1 MPPRGLRQRSEPPSL
16 WSTGPLVCLPCLPGQ
31 LFNRSTSGAPPPS
44 PLEWAAFR
52 RPIRA
57 TSVFRPSAEPL
68 CGRPRRLTLKP
79 MNPKLRYVLQV
90 LCCVVW
96 AGTLCSTVP
105 DHSWPESLTRQ
116 VWANVAIHVVAV
128 GSLWAAWRLSPDR
141 PRTWKKN
148 RYYVLVGLVTVA
160 GIGCGLSPWAWENI
174 TVRWSYLIFVGLC
187 CLAHQIMCWR
197 DAKQP
202 TS

>member
-1 MPPRGLRQRSEPPSL
+1 MSSCPRV
-16 WSTGPLVCLPCLPGQ
+16 PLNGRAPC
-31 LFNRSTSGAPPPS
+31 A
-44 PLEWAAFR
+44 

-57 TSVFRPSAEPL
+57 TSVFRPSDEPL

-79 MNPKLRYVLQV
+79 MHPKLRYVLQA

-187 CLAHQIMCWR
+187 CLAHQIMGWR